1 MLINDVKNRTKD
13 IAISLLELINVVA
26 SSLSSTCFIFSKNC
40 VDDLDHH
47 RQVLGDLEQVG
58 AVDACRRGHSRSG
71 AEERINAFLPVLE
84 TVMGSGLVTLEKVK
98 VIRYGDNTKPPAT
111 PG

>member
-1 MLINDVKNRTKD
+1 V
-13 IAISLLELINVVA
+13 
-26 SSLSSTCFIFSKNC
+26 
-40 VDDLDHH
+40 
-47 RQVLGDLEQVG
+47 
-58 AVDACRRGHSRSG
+58 RRGHSRSA